1 MISEKIVTIE
11 ALIVYLERVC
21 SAYRKSYKLLSSVNK
36 AILISSGILTSTTVL
51 VLIPAVPVFVAGVA
65 AVPVILTI
73 INQNLKLTEKK
84 EKLKL
89 QHKNYKQLLTYVRSK
104 IFEDNPAEVVK
115 DVFNKSLEFQKNDNY
130 VTPMEI
136 YIKKYQLNG
145 YYQPALKLE
154 E

>member
-21 SAYRKSYKLLSSVNK
+21 SAYRKSYKLLGGLNK
-36 AILISSGILTSTTVL
+36 GILITSGILTSTTIL
-51 VLIPAVPVFVAGVA
+51 VLIPAVPILLASIG
-65 AVPVILTI
+65 AVPVVLTI
-73 INQNLKLTEKK
+73 INQNLKLSEKK

-104 IFEDNPAEVVK
+104 IFEENAAEVVK
-115 DVFNKSLEFQKNDNY
+115 DVFNRSLEFQKNDNY
-130 VTPMEI
+130 VTPLEI
-136 YIKKYQLNG
+136 YIKKFHLNG
-145 YYQPALKLE
+145 YYQPSLKLE